1 MIVTKADDSFKL
13 SSTVAPWYQSQRW
26 QINFELLKAEYR
38 LSPRTFVYIR
48 VSCLFT
54 MLHYVSYEINLLV
67 VNNQMTLILADFQ
80 WLCQSM
86 SNQYSN
92 SNNERKYWFY
102 LSNKLQRDDTICKL
116 DFKISVVNFCP
127 IGPKIEF
134 LDYFFEILLIVT

>member
-1 MIVTKADDSFKL
+1 MAL
-13 SSTVAPWYQSQRW
+13 WYQSQRW

-38 LSPRTFVYIR
+38 LSLRTFVYIR

-54 MLHYVSYEINLLV
+54 MLHYVSYEITLLV

-116 DFKISVVNFCP
+116 ESFNALCYRNFQNVKLRQDSV
-127 IGPKIEF
+127 
-134 LDYFFEILLIVT
+134 EILQFAWDSYKMFN